1 MSTPTEAQKRAF
13 TDYKLEVDEALD
25 RLQTACETLPY
36 KFGKMESSFQR
47 AIVRKLHH
55 VSRVLAH
62 HGSELTVEHLV
73 DKEKSPF
80 VVEMGVNDCV
90 SFSGHASFAPTLD
103 DLKTAFKENERVKFD
118 FPAPVPLSM
127 FDEDT
132 FTADSGLMKT
142 FVAFATL
149 EECRKAISVGEFS
162 FKAGE
167 QEFTVV
173 FRSALQS
180 DERKDWAKIHAL
192 VRRLNAVQKSLVE
205 NKAVETNDAFPFQ
218 VEIPDH
224 LVVDVNP
231 AYLEKLWD
239 LKDRVKQGDKS
250 GLTLLDKTPV
260 AHLEEVKEF
269 VKELC
274 EERIG
279 LIMSLREFQG
289 MGYKFT
295 FDMLV

>member
-1 MSTPTEAQKRAF
+1 MSTPTKFKKRVF
-13 TDYKLEVDEALD
+13 TDYKLDVDEALD
-25 RLQTACETLPY
+25 RLQTACENLPY
-36 KFGKMESSFQR
+36 NFEKMDPAIKRAVVGKLRHVARLLDDESHALF
-47 AIVRKLHH
+47 VK
-55 VSRVLAH
+55 
-62 HGSELTVEHLV
+62 TLV
-73 DKEKSPF
+73 DDQSY
-80 VVEMGVNDCV
+80 VVEMGILDCA
-90 SFSGHASFAPTLD
+90 SFSDYASFAPTLD

-132 FTADSGLMKT
+132 FTADSQLMKT
-142 FVAFATL
+142 FVAFSSR
-149 EECRKAISVGEFS
+149 EECMKVISLGDFS
-162 FKAGE
+162 FKAGD
-167 QEFTVV
+167 QEFTVT
-173 FRSALQS
+173 FSSAQQS
-180 DERKDWAKIHAL
+180 EERKDWAKIHAL
-192 VRRLNAVQKSLVE
+192 IRRLNAVQKSLVE

-295 FDMLV
+295 FDMSV